1 MNLEQLSRALFWT
14 IPFAVTV
21 ALSFSLLYL
30 SRKDGDRRKFM
41 FMLCFG
47 FASVGYCNLMLM
59 RYGVPTLWN
68 ENYKWSFIPT
78 AAAASIAVVSSLLNL
93 KSFNRSFKCFL
104 FILGASIVFLAIPIP
119 SIDIVRVFLLA
130 AFASVS
136 LLGSTFLFIERRNNS
151 DLMFFLAF
159 SCLIFSWISLEVGLA
174 EEITVLLTLFGMVFM
189 GLMFTVSKDS
199 IAGDMVSFFT
209 LENELKKTQ
218 EDLNRTKKR
227 ATEELEASEE
237 KFRTLC
243 ENAGVAILRTDR
255 KGTITYV
262 NRLVNEFG
270 LNKDD
275 IVGKNILKFISMK
288 DRPKI
293 FKEHFSVIRGNNVK
307 GETEIVIPKGR
318 VIVEYFGN
326 PVRQN
331 GKVIGCETIMQDI
344 TERKEMGRKLEEYA
358 AQLEAM
364 VEARTIELKK
374 SEEKLAQHSKQL
386 EARTR
391 QMASLMKSSAEMIYS
406 SDLHHRLLTIAEAIK
421 DQGWQRVA
429 ISVRDENMEMRN
441 PDDLVTVGLTDE
453 EREFMWKNRPPGL
466 ATRERFGPE
475 YERFKIGEF
484 YYLPW
489 SDPWVKDRSSP
500 NKVDSHLKPEDMVD
514 WDPQDTIYA
523 ALRLADGRIVGRVS
537 VDDPADGRKP
547 TKESLA
553 PLELFLHQA
562 AVAIENAQLI
572 NQLNNA
578 KDEIKEY
585 ANEL

>member
-1 MNLEQLSRALFWT
+1 
-14 IPFAVTV
+14 
-21 ALSFSLLYL
+21 
-30 SRKDGDRRKFM
+30 
-41 FMLCFG
+41 
-47 FASVGYCNLMLM
+47 
-59 RYGVPTLWN
+59 
-68 ENYKWSFIPT
+68 
-78 AAAASIAVVSSLLNL
+78 
-93 KSFNRSFKCFL
+93 
-104 FILGASIVFLAIPIP
+104 
-119 SIDIVRVFLLA
+119 
-130 AFASVS
+130 
-136 LLGSTFLFIERRNNS
+136 
-151 DLMFFLAF
+151 
-159 SCLIFSWISLEVGLA
+159 
-174 EEITVLLTLFGMVFM
+174 
-189 GLMFTVSKDS
+189 
-199 IAGDMVSFFT
+199 
-209 LENELKKTQ
+209 
-218 EDLNRTKKR
+218 
-227 ATEELEASEE
+227 
-237 KFRTLC
+237 
-243 ENAGVAILRTDR
+243 
-255 KGTITYV
+255 
-262 NRLVNEFG
+262 
-270 LNKDD
+270 
-275 IVGKNILKFISMK
+275 
-288 DRPKI
+288 
-293 FKEHFSVIRGNNVK
+293 
-307 GETEIVIPKGR
+307 
-318 VIVEYFGN
+318 
-326 PVRQN
+326 
-331 GKVIGCETIMQDI
+331 
-344 TERKEMGRKLEEYA
+344 
-358 AQLEAM
+358 M

-421 DQGWQRVA
+421 DQGWRRVA

-489 SDPWVKDRSSP
+489 SDPWVKNRSSP

-578 KDEIKEY
+578 RDEIKEY
-585 ANEL
+585 ANELELRVEERTRDLKEAQNKLLKSERLAAIGELAGMVGHDLRNPLMAITGATYYLKTKYDPKTGEKSKEMVEIIQKAVAYSDKIISDLLDYSREIRLELTETTPKSMLKEANSSLEIPQNIRLQDETEDKPRMNADVPRMKRVFINIIKNALDAMPNGGVLTIRSEENEEFVSFSFTDTGTGMNEEIMGKLWRPLFTTKAKGMGFGLPVCKRIVEAHGGTISVESTVGKGTTFRINVPIEPRTEETKDVWINPTEEMQIAKEDNVRARV